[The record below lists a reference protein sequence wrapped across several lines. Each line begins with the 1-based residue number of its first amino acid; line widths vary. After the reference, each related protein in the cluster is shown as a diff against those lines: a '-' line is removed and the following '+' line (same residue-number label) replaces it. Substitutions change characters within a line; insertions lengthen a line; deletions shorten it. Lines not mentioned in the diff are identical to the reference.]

1 MTTLSVDSQ
10 KPVPVNRRRFL
21 KWLIGVS
28 AAITAAGGTVIIF
41 RYLLPPERD
50 ETGYAGPTEVGSLA
64 EFPPNAAKV
73 VPVAGKPVIVVN
85 TVSDGLKAYSAICT
99 HLGCIVKWHPDRQ
112 LIISPCHNG
121 IFNPVNGNVISG
133 PPPRALP
140 AYEWAVKDGRVYVGR
155 PLGQIYGT

>member
-1 MTTLSVDSQ
+1 MTKLYGDSQ
-10 KPVPVNRRRFL
+10 APVPVKRRQFL
-21 KWLIGVS
+21 RWLIGIS
-28 AAITAAGGTVIIF
+28 ATITAAGVAVPIL
-41 RYLLPPERD
+41 RYLWPPARN
-50 ETGYAGPTEVGSLA
+50 ETGYAGPTEVGKVA
-64 EFPPNAAKV
+64 DFPPNGGKV

-85 TVSDGLKAYSAICT
+85 TMSDGLKAYSAICT

-133 PPPRALP
+133 PPPRPLP
-140 AYEWAVKDGRVYVGR
+140 AYEWAVKDGKVYVGR